1 MIKYSLR
8 SFCILIDY
16 KYKMYAVRINIRSF
30 LVSVA
35 IVFTLTELIT
45 IWDDS
50 QSIVSLE
57 YRLEMTE

>member
-8 SFCILIDY
+8 SFCIPIDY

-45 IWDDS
+45 TWDDS

>member
-1 MIKYSLR
+1 
-8 SFCILIDY
+8 
-16 KYKMYAVRINIRSF
+16 MYAVRINIRSF

-45 IWDDS
+45 TWDDS